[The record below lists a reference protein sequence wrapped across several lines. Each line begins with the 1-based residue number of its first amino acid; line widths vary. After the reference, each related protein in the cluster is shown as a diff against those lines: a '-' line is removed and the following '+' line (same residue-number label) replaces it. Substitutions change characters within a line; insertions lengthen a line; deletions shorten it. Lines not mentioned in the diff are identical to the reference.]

1 MSVAILLSA
10 RRRPRPRLALLLL
23 TLLLIAASLVH
34 LGLGARW
41 IAPQTVLRALLE
53 YDPRNFEQR
62 IIVDLRLVR
71 LAAALLT
78 GAALGVAGLLLQ
90 TVIRNPLGEPHIL
103 GLNAGASLAV
113 VATSALGLSF
123 GAFPAGRPLTAACGA
138 GLLFGG
144 VMALA
149 SAGRGGA
156 TPLRI
161 TLCGVALSG
170 FASAVTAAILILDE
184 QTLLAM
190 RTWLAGDL
198 AGLNWST
205 LQTALVP
212 ALIGLGVA
220 LLIAPRL
227 NVLALGDKV
236 ALGLGVNLVQ
246 TRLLGLLAIALLC
259 GAAVAVAGPI
269 GFVGLVVPH
278 VVRRLV
284 TEDIRL
290 ALPLAAPVGALALV
304 LADIAARTLAAPQ
317 ELATGAM
324 TALLAPQ
331 EMGEQ
336 PRFILFDIRLPRILM
351 ALLCGAMLGLAGAA
365 MQSITRNGLADP
377 GLIGVK
383 EGASIVVLALVLF
396 FPAVGLVWR
405 PLAGMV
411 GGIAVALLV
420 LTLARDCSRPRFIL
434 IGIGVSWSLAAAV
447 GIFMTTADVRDV
459 QTAMIWLAGS
469 LQAATWPLLA
479 VAFCWALPG
488 AIILFCTARA
498 ADVALLGDR
507 TAIGLGV
514 RLQRLTVLRF
524 FAPVLLTSASV
535 SCVGS
540 LGFVGLMAPH
550 MARFVLRGG
559 QVSLLCGSALIGA
572 LLVLATDTL
581 GRLAFAPLQI
591 PAGIVIALVGCP
603 FFVVLL
609 WRRRDAL

>member
-1 MSVAILLSA
+1 MTRAVHRAGF
-10 RRRPRPRLALLLL
+10 RPLAFASRHLLLRPAALKIAASIVL
-23 TLLLIAASLVH
+23 TLL
-34 LGLGARW
+34 
-41 IAPQTVLRALLE
+41 
-53 YDPRNFEQR
+53 
-62 IIVDLRLVR
+62 
-71 LAAALLT
+71 
-78 GAALGVAGLLLQ
+78 
-90 TVIRNPLGEPHIL
+90 
-103 GLNAGASLAV
+103 
-113 VATSALGLSF
+113 ALGLYSLSR
-123 GAFPAGRPLTAACGA
+123 GSYPLPA
-138 GLLFGG
+138 
-144 VMALA
+144 
-149 SAGRGGA
+149 
-156 TPLRI
+156 
-161 TLCGVALSG
+161 
-170 FASAVTAAILILDE
+170 
-184 QTLLAM
+184 
-190 RTWLAGDL
+190 
-198 AGLNWST
+198 ST
-205 LQTALVP
+205 L
-212 ALIGLGVA
+212 
-220 LLIAPRL
+220 
-227 NVLALGDKV
+227 
-236 ALGLGVNLVQ
+236 
-246 TRLLGLLAIALLC
+246 
-259 GAAVAVAGPI
+259 
-269 GFVGLVVPH
+269 
-278 VVRRLV
+278 
-284 TEDIRL
+284 
-290 ALPLAAPVGALALV
+290 
-304 LADIAARTLAAPQ
+304 AR
-317 ELATGAM
+317 
-324 TALLAPQ
+324 ALLAPQ

-405 PLAGMV
+405 PAGGDGRRHS
-411 GGIAVALLV
+411 GGPAGPDAGPRL
-420 LTLARDCSRPRFIL
+420 SRPRFIL

-514 RLQRLTVLRF
+514 RLQQLTVLRF

>member
-1 MSVAILLSA
+1 MTRAVHRAGF
-10 RRRPRPRLALLLL
+10 RPLAFASRHLLLRPAALKIAASIVL
-23 TLLLIAASLVH
+23 TLL
-34 LGLGARW
+34 
-41 IAPQTVLRALLE
+41 
-53 YDPRNFEQR
+53 
-62 IIVDLRLVR
+62 
-71 LAAALLT
+71 
-78 GAALGVAGLLLQ
+78 
-90 TVIRNPLGEPHIL
+90 
-103 GLNAGASLAV
+103 
-113 VATSALGLSF
+113 ALGLYSLSR
-123 GAFPAGRPLTAACGA
+123 GSYPLPA
-138 GLLFGG
+138 
-144 VMALA
+144 
-149 SAGRGGA
+149 
-156 TPLRI
+156 
-161 TLCGVALSG
+161 
-170 FASAVTAAILILDE
+170 
-184 QTLLAM
+184 
-190 RTWLAGDL
+190 
-198 AGLNWST
+198 ST
-205 LQTALVP
+205 L
-212 ALIGLGVA
+212 
-220 LLIAPRL
+220 
-227 NVLALGDKV
+227 
-236 ALGLGVNLVQ
+236 
-246 TRLLGLLAIALLC
+246 
-259 GAAVAVAGPI
+259 
-269 GFVGLVVPH
+269 
-278 VVRRLV
+278 
-284 TEDIRL
+284 
-290 ALPLAAPVGALALV
+290 
-304 LADIAARTLAAPQ
+304 AR
-317 ELATGAM
+317 
-324 TALLAPQ
+324 ALLAPQ

-405 PLAGMV
+405 PLA
-411 GGIAVALLV
+411 
-420 LTLARDCSRPRFIL
+420 
-434 IGIGVSWSLAAAV
+434 AAV

-514 RLQRLTVLRF
+514 RLQQLTVLRF

>member
-1 MSVAILLSA
+1 M
-10 RRRPRPRLALLLL
+10 
-23 TLLLIAASLVH
+23 AASLVH

-41 IAPQTVLRALLE
+41 IGPQTVLQALLE

-62 IIVDLRLVR
+62 IIIDLRLVR

-259 GAAVAVAGPI
+259 GAA
-269 GFVGLVVPH
+269 
-278 VVRRLV
+278 
-284 TEDIRL
+284 
-290 ALPLAAPVGALALV
+290 
-304 LADIAARTLAAPQ
+304 
-317 ELATGAM
+317 
-324 TALLAPQ
+324 
-331 EMGEQ
+331 
-336 PRFILFDIRLPRILM
+336 
-351 ALLCGAMLGLAGAA
+351 

-498 ADVALLGDR
+498 ADVALLGNR

-514 RLQRLTVLRF
+514 RLQQLTVLRF

-603 FFVVLL
+603 FFVILL